1 MLGVTLAH
9 DEQVSKAVGGPSS
22 FACCAAGSI
31 ALRNVP
37 RAGLPLMSL
46 IAFVPLRLRFL
57 PC

>member
-1 MLGVTLAH
+1 MLGVSLAR
-9 DEQVSKAVGGPSS
+9 DEQVSKAVGVPSS

-37 RAGLPLMSL
+37 RPGLPLMSL
-46 IAFVPLRLRFL
+46 IAFVPLPLSFL